1 MPLARELIDTIMQYF
16 CPRCGTAVERRGAS
30 FMAVTHLRCASCG
43 QDAKFT
49 YSDKLALF
57 EGPRAPLRSSL
68 SVRYPWQSSLNPA
81 SSACPSSHALA

>member
-1 MPLARELIDTIMQYF
+1 MPLARELIDTIMRYF

-30 FMAVTHLRCASCG
+30 LAVTHLRCASCG

-57 EGPRAPLRSSL
+57 ERTARE
-68 SVRYPWQSSLNPA
+68 A
-81 SSACPSSHALA
+81 IAKLA

>member
-1 MPLARELIDTIMQYF
+1 MRYF

-57 EGPRAPLRSSL
+57 ERTARAI
-68 SVRYPWQSSLNPA
+68 A
-81 SSACPSSHALA
+81 KLA

>member
-1 MPLARELIDTIMQYF
+1 MPLARELIDTIMRYL
-16 CPRCGTAVERRGAS
+16 CPRCGTAVERRGVS

-57 EGPRAPLRSSL
+57 ERTAREAIAK
-68 SVRYPWQSSLNPA
+68 VA
-81 SSACPSSHALA
+81 